1 MAAKG
6 NASSAKFSRWGVAVS
21 NLREELGQLPHV
33 TSDLEA
39 MERLLTQ
46 ARELE
51 GQHQLAR
58 GQSQELTAQLKE
70 LSREGEKLRTRLRAH
85 LVARFG
91 PTSEALVRFGFR
103 PLRPPRRTKRTGP
116 TPPAEPTAPTPT
128 PAPIPAPLQ
137 SVKSS

>member
-1 MAAKG
+1 MDAERWQRLSPLLDALLELPAEQRSEHLAA
-6 NASSAKFSRWGVAVS
+6 
-21 NLREELGQLPHV
+21 LRREDGALADEL
-33 TSDLEA
+33 
-39 MERLLTQ
+39 
-46 ARELE
+46 
-51 GQHQLAR
+51 
-58 GQSQELTAQLKE
+58 
-70 LSREGEKLRTRLRAH
+70 EKLRTRLRAH